1 MSQFNIPGK
10 KANAMRFINCPP
22 ADPARFVSAN
32 MIQGA
37 SFSQDVQAAKF
48 GGLDTTYHVDFYR
61 VDDGLYRVCRC
72 RQAVTEVR
80 LVWIPSEVEA
90 VEQHAAQTL
99 LERDRQSGAVTCR

>member
-22 ADPARFVSAN
+22 VPSRRFCSAN
-32 MIQGA
+32 LVQGA
-37 SFSQDVQAAKF
+37 SFKDKVNAAKF
-48 GGLDTTYHVDFYR
+48 GGINATYVIDFYR